1 MAPYVRLDVVSVGR
15 ARFLNEN
22 QAREVLLIR
31 AIESGDAE
39 SSALSPSDRERAS
52 HEARRHASGVSK
64 PVPNG
69 GQALGWSEATE
80 EFVSRRAGLL
90 IAVLTRRYPALR
102 SVSHLGQGLGWRA
115 AMLPIAALILG
126 LASNELGGGRR
137 INIIFFPLLGLLL
150 WNIAV
155 YALLV
160 FQLLRRPAATTPAD
174 SGAGHPL
181 HRLVGA
187 VGPALPSSL
196 RVAIAKQNAALG
208 AGIERYAGDLLLCG
222 APLHGARAALI
233 LHLSAA
239 LFAVGAVAGMYAGGL
254 GLEYLAGWES
264 TFLDETALAK
274 LLAVVL
280 GPASMLTGIALP
292 EPAHLAT
299 LHWSTTQS
307 GENAAPWIH
316 LYAVTA
322 ALFIV
327 LPRGLLAMQA
337 WRRAYRLR
345 TTFPLPN
352 ATEPYFRRLLAAVH
366 GEAGVV
372 RIVTYSYHLS
382 DAARDGLRELLS
394 EVLGERM
401 KVEFSDAIA
410 YGAEDD
416 YLAAARRTQA
426 PPADS
431 LVIVFNLAATP
442 EAEIHGILMHGLHE
456 LVQQGQTAHR
466 LVTVLD
472 ESAYRQRLAGE
483 AGAEAR
489 LAQRRAAWEDVLHT
503 NELVAIDLASADRT
517 AARAV
522 LESVFANAC
531 VTECTT

>member
-1 MAPYVRLDVVSVGR
+1 M
-15 ARFLNEN
+15 NETR
-22 QAREVLLIR
+22 AREVLLIR
-31 AIESGDAE
+31 AIESSDVEGAV
-39 SSALSPSDRERAS
+39 LSPTDRERAS
-52 HEARRHASGVSK
+52 HEARRQAYSVSK
-64 PVPNG
+64 PAPNG
-69 GQALGWSEATE
+69 GRALGWSEATE

-90 IAVLTRRYPALR
+90 LADLTRRYPALHT
-102 SVSHLGQGLGWRA
+102 VSHLGQGFGWRA

-160 FQLLRRPAATTPAD
+160 FRSLRRPAATPGGTN
-174 SGAGHPL
+174 HPL

-187 VGPALPSSL
+187 VGRALPSSL
-196 RVAIAKQNAALG
+196 RAAMAKQNVALG
-208 AGIERYAGDLLLCG
+208 VAIERYAGDLLLSG
-222 APLHGARAALI
+222 APLHGARAAFI
-233 LHLSAA
+233 LHWSAA

-274 LLAVVL
+274 LLALVL
-280 GPASMLTGIALP
+280 GPASALTGIALP

-299 LHWSTTQS
+299 LRWSATQA

-327 LPRGLLAMQA
+327 VPRGLLAANA
-337 WRRAYRLR
+337 WRRVHRLR
-345 TTFPLPN
+345 SAFPLPN
-352 ATEPYFRRLLAAVH
+352 AAEPYFRRLLAAVS
-366 GEAGVV
+366 GDAGVV
-372 RIVTYSYHLS
+372 RVVSYSYHLS
-382 DAARDGLRELLS
+382 EAARDGLRELLTD
-394 EVLGERM
+394 VLGERM
-401 KVEFSDAIA
+401 KVDFSEAIA

-416 YLAAARRTQA
+416 YLAAAPLAQE

-431 LVIVFNLAATP
+431 LVVVFNLAATP
-442 EAEIHGILMHGLHE
+442 EAENHGILMHRLRG
-456 LVQQGQTAHR
+456 LVQQGKTAHR
-466 LVTVLD
+466 LIALLD

-489 LAQRRAAWEDVLHT
+489 LAQRRSAWQDVLHT
-503 NELVAIDLASADRT
+503 NELVAIDLASSDRAAAQAALESGLAT
-517 AARAV
+517 AAAM
-522 LESVFANAC
+522 E
-531 VTECTT
+531 TIT